1 MEEIYTDYVAKAFKK
16 IESHNKQIKQQKND
30 RIRGMKQNTSYK
42 ATRNS
47 SMKSAQRI
55 GRGK

>member
-1 MEEIYTDYVAKAFKK
+1 MNNNIDIGK
-16 IESHNKQIKQQKND
+16 ILNKLDTHNKQIKQQKND

-42 ATRNS
+42 PTNNS